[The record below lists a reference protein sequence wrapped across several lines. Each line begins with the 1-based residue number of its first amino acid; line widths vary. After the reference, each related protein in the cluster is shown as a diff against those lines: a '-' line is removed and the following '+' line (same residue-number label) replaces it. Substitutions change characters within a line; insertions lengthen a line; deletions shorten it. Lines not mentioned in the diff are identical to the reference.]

1 MGELEPVLSEME
13 GETDLLLPSELLL
26 DLFVFTFEILVG
38 PFLMYLC
45 LYFRHSTSSSFF
57 LGRATIFIPGP
68 CLASTTCAQFLFSEA
83 GSLFHLLTMR
93 TQALQ
98 MSPLLSSSIWKQPEK
113 LGEYR
118 SLAVKRELKMGKNQK
133 KSEIFDLNRP
143 ARLRS
148 AYATAILGFEHFWLE
163 SSHPDTFQWN
173 F

>member
-1 MGELEPVLSEME
+1 MGELAPVLSEME

-118 SLAVKRELKMGKNQK
+118 SLAVKRELKMGKNQRK
-133 KSEIFDLNRP
+133 IRN
-143 ARLRS
+143 
-148 AYATAILGFEHFWLE
+148 I
-163 SSHPDTFQWN
+163 
-173 F
+173 